1 MRVLSS
7 VNMAAPS
14 AQQAAGQDGANTNTT
29 VAFLGPVNSYSHQAT
44 KTAFPEAKWHLEP
57 TTTIK
62 EIFDLVQSRHA
73 PYGVVPFE
81 NSTHGTVTFT
91 LDNLAD
97 RAGEYADL
105 SVCDE
110 VYLDVHH
117 FLLGRLPPS
126 TTTVTTATTTTTQ
139 PTISKQTAEEEEEEP
154 PQNGV
159 PLHPLTHI
167 RRIYSHPQAFGQTA
181 AFVRR
186 HLPAAETVE
195 VSSTS
200 RAAEL
205 AAEDAS
211 GASAA
216 IASEMAGRAVGLDVL
231 ARWVEDREDN
241 ATRFF
246 ILRRGVDEGGE
257 GEGGGEGEEVGE
269 GGGVKDGEGD
279 EDVYG
284 GGKYKSLVSFTVPH
298 RRPGALADALA
309 CFGGRGLNL
318 TSISSVPSLVG
329 PFQYLFFVEFEGSR
343 FDDPEGRVSGV
354 FGDLERVAERWRW
367 LGSWRNRRGG
377 R

>member
-1 MRVLSS
+1 
-7 VNMAAPS
+7 MAAPGT
-14 AQQAAGQDGANTNTT
+14 QQAAGQESSDTNTT
-29 VAFLGPVNSYSHQAT
+29 VAFLGPFNSYSHQAT
-44 KTAFPEAKWHLEP
+44 KTAFPEAKWRLEP

-62 EIFDLVQSRHA
+62 VFDRVQSRHA

-117 FLLGRLPPS
+117 FLLGRLAPDS
-126 TTTVTTATTTTTQ
+126 TT
-139 PTISKQTAEEEEEEP
+139 PNEP
-154 PQNGV
+154 PQTDPPNGT

-181 AFVRR
+181 DFVRR

-205 AAEDAS
+205 AAADAT

-216 IASEMAGRAVGLDVL
+216 IASEMAGRAVGLEVL

-241 ATRFF
+241 VTRFF
-246 ILRRGVDEGGE
+246 VLRR
-257 GEGGGEGEEVGE
+257 
-269 GGGVKDGEGD
+269 DG
-279 EDVYG
+279 DVYG

-309 CFGGRGLNL
+309 CFGARGLNL

>member
-1 MRVLSS
+1 M
-7 VNMAAPS
+7 
-14 AQQAAGQDGANTNTT
+14 
-29 VAFLGPVNSYSHQAT
+29 
-44 KTAFPEAKWHLEP
+44 
-57 TTTIK
+57 
-62 EIFDLVQSRHA
+62 QSQHA

-105 SVCDE
+105 VVCDE

-117 FLLGRLPPS
+117 FLLGRFPPS
-126 TTTVTTATTTTTQ
+126 SSTTTTTTPQ
-139 PTISKQTAEEEEEEP
+139 QTTSSSSSSEK
-154 PQNGV
+154 GV
-159 PLHPLTHI
+159 PLTTLTHI
-167 RRIYSHPQAFGQTA
+167 HRIYSHPQAFGQTT

-186 HLPAAETVE
+186 YLPAGVETVE

-205 AAEDAS
+205 AAADAS
-211 GASAA
+211 GGSAA
-216 IASEMAGRAVGLDVL
+216 IASEMAGRAMGLDVL
-231 ARWVEDREDN
+231 ARCVEDREDN
-241 ATRFF
+241 TTRFF
-246 ILRRGVDEGGE
+246 VLRRRGDDAGEEGSGQGGE
-257 GEGGGEGEEVGE
+257 GEKRGGEGEAGE
-269 GGGVKDGEGD
+269 G
-279 EDVYG
+279 DVYG

-309 CFGGRGLNL
+309 CFGARGLNL

-354 FGDLERVAERWRW
+354 FADLERVAERWRW

>member
-1 MRVLSS
+1 MT
-7 VNMAAPS
+7 APS
-14 AQQAAGQDGANTNTT
+14 TQQAAGEGGANTDTT
-29 VAFLGPVNSYSHQAT
+29 VAFLGPFNSYSHQAT
-44 KTAFPEAKWHLEP
+44 KIAFPEAKWQLEP

-62 EIFDLVQSRHA
+62 EVFDRVQSQRA

-105 SVCDE
+105 VVCDE

-126 TTTVTTATTTTTQ
+126 PTTTTTTTTPPQ
-139 PTISKQTAEEEEEEP
+139 PTPSEP
-154 PQNGV
+154 PQTGTGT
-159 PLHPLTHI
+159 PLTTLTHI
-167 RRIYSHPQAFGQTA
+167 RRIYSHPQAFGQTSS
-181 AFVRR
+181 FVRR
-186 HLPAAETVE
+186 WLPAAETVE

-205 AAEDAS
+205 AAADGS

-216 IASEMAGRAVGLDVL
+216 IASEMAGRAVGLQVL
-231 ARWVEDREDN
+231 ARCVEDREDN
-241 ATRFF
+241 MTRFLV
-246 ILRRGVDEGGE
+246 LRRRA
-257 GEGGGEGEEVGE
+257 
-269 GGGVKDGEGD
+269 
-279 EDVYG
+279 
-284 GGKYKSLVSFTVPH
+284 YKSLVSFTVPH

-309 CFGGRGLNL
+309 CFGARRLNL